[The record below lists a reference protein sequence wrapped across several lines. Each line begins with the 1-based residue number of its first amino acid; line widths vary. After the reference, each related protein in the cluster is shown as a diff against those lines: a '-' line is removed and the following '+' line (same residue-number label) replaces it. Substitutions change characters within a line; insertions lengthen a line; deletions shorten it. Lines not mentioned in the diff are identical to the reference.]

1 MAHLTE
7 VVGKYSEV
15 VAELALLANGFAVS
29 RPQLA
34 QPYDFKAED
43 PITGEEYKVQVKT
56 FRRRHD
62 RNNELVLYT
71 TNGKGQC
78 YDRSDVDYF
87 IGVLG
92 DPGESPRVW
101 MFENE
106 PNQREYW
113 AKSTMQASKRWVELP
128 LSLDRSMYEEKTEA
142 EAV

>member
-15 VAELALLANGFAVS
+15 VAELALLANGYAVS

-43 PITGEEYKVQVKT
+43 PLNGREYKVQVKT
-56 FRRRHD
+56 FRRRPD
-62 RNNELVLYT
+62 RKNELVLYA
-71 TNGKGQC
+71 TNGKGEP

-92 DPGESPRVW
+92 DPGEMPRVW

-106 PNQREYW
+106 GNQREYW
-113 AKSTMQASKRWVELP
+113 AKSTNRASKRWVELP
-128 LSLDRSMYEEKTEA
+128 LTLNRELYEVKNEA